1 MREGRRGEDGA
12 CGREGRE
19 GREGGMERAFER
31 RRKRVIITPQFPR
44 SPPEI

>member
-19 GREGGMERAFER
+19 GGMERAFER
-31 RRKRVIITPQFPR
+31 RRKRMIITPRFPR